1 MHYNNAPI
9 VEAVID
15 LRVIPQSGISAVEI
29 AAGLTEIRAAFPD
42 RQEIPADAR
51 LQFNFGSHLPP
62 SVGVSPALRGF
73 RYVSVDKRRIFQA
86 HVDGFTFSLMSPYDT
101 WAAFKKE
108 AQHLWETYFAVCRPS
123 LIERVAVRYVNR
135 FDLPG
140 PLVVLK
146 DYFNTYPQEPIQL
159 PYHDFSNYACHLQ
172 VPQPDIQG
180 MLILN
185 QAAAAPVKPETVAVI
200 LDIDLFREA
209 PAWNADDG
217 ETIWRYM
224 EVLHRRKNEVFEA
237 CITENAREVIR

>member
-9 VEAVID
+9 IEAVID
-15 LRVIPQSGISAVEI
+15 FRIAPQSGISAVEI
-29 AAGLTEIRAAFPD
+29 AAGLTEIHAAFPE

-51 LQFNFGSHLPP
+51 LRLTFGSELPP
-62 SVGVSPALRGF
+62 SVGIGPALRGF
-73 RYVSVDKRRIFQA
+73 RYVSEDKRRILQA
-86 HVDGFTFSLMSPYDT
+86 NLDGFTFSLMPPYET
-101 WAAFKKE
+101 WEAFKKQ
-108 AQHLWETYFAVCRPS
+108 AQNLWETYVAVCRPL
-123 LIERVAVRYVNR
+123 LIERAAIRYINR

-159 PYHDFSNYACHLQ
+159 PYHDFSNYACQLQ

-185 QAAAAPVKPETVAVI
+185 QAAAAPVKPETAAVI
-200 LDIDLFREA
+200 LDIDLFRES

-224 EVLHRRKNEVFEA
+224 ELLHRRKNEVFEA
-237 CITENAREVIR
+237 CITEKTRKVIR